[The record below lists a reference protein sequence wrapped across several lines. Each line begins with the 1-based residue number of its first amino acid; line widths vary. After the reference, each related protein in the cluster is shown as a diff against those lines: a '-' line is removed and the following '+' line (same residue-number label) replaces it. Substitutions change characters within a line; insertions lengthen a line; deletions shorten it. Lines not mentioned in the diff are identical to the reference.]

1 MNILNI
7 SMPKIE
13 NTFTMG
19 SIITMITVLITVTLS
34 WGKISNTVDE
44 VMSLRAIDIKR
55 IEKVEDRIF
64 DAETRITNEEKAGIT
79 YRIDIQY
86 IKQGIEE
93 IKQTLK
99 NSK

>member
-7 SMPKIE
+7 SMTKIE